1 MDPRKRSR
9 IVLLSLVGLPLGAIG
24 IATLLPAKQEMKCNL
39 YPDRASC
46 ERDYS
51 SDRCEQSSHS
61 SGTTS
66 SGTTSSHSSGFHGP
80 YYFASRTAAGAA
92 SDPGPGRTGQVTA
105 TQTSMRGGFGSIGHA
120 SAASSSS

>member
-24 IATLLPAKQEMKCNL
+24 IASLLPAKQEMKRNL

-51 SDRCEQSSHS
+51 SDQCEQSSH
-61 SGTTS
+61 S